1 MEINEFDENIVSS
14 KRLRRESTGSVHS
27 TITSISSLRT
37 SNNSSV
43 GTLDS
48 FITRPLATRS
58 FTKGEQAIFEKLMI
72 QATVSAEGEVII
84 WKAVDVSSELERWKE
99 VIEKTETMFK
109 EINKMGVNLIS
120 VVTDS
125 APSYAAAWYICIF
138 F

>member
-27 TITSISSLRT
+27 IITSISLRS

-58 FTKGEQAIFEKLMI
+58 FTKVNKLYL
-72 QATVSAEGEVII
+72 
-84 WKAVDVSSELERWKE
+84 K
-99 VIEKTETMFK
+99 
-109 EINKMGVNLIS
+109 N
-120 VVTDS
+120 
-125 APSYAAAWYICIF
+125 
-138 F
+138 